1 MGKIKHF
8 IKDILKFIEYKS
20 INKGRPTTPCV
31 FQCRD
36 GSPGLFSYVVHV
48 LGFVRYAHKNNLI
61 PIIDLKSFK
70 NTYLDETSIGKIN
83 AWDYFFK
90 QPSRLKLEEILLND
104 VDIFDTR
111 DIERS
116 TKMKMP
122 WWDWECYDENSITCK
137 MWRAYAQKYIH
148 LSDNAQKVVDE
159 TYNTLFTSDDN
170 VLGIQCRGTDY
181 TRHKPKDHPVQ
192 PSPDMVIEKA
202 EQLIAEKGY
211 NKIFLATEDGIVF
224 KKFKEHFGDMIVA
237 SDKTHVEYDGQSW
250 VNNVLPSGQQEKF
263 DHGMAY
269 LVSMIMLTKCNAFI
283 AGRTSGSI
291 GVMLLSKGF
300 DYSYIWDLGFYE

>member
-1 MGKIKHF
+1 MKKIKHF
-8 IKDILKFIEYKS
+8 IKDFFKYIEYKS
-20 INKGRPTTPCV
+20 INIGSPTVPCV
-31 FQCRD
+31 FRCRD

-48 LGFVRYAHKNNLI
+48 LGFVRYTHKNNLI
-61 PIIDLKSFK
+61 PVVDLKSFK
-70 NTYLDETSIGKIN
+70 NTYLDETSVGMVN

-90 QPSRLKLEEILLND
+90 QPSQLRLEDVSLND

-116 TKMKMP
+116 SQLKMP
-122 WWDWECYDENSITCK
+122 WWDWDCFDEHSITCK

-148 LSDNAQKVVDE
+148 FSDNAQKVVDD
-159 TYNTLFTSDDN
+159 TYNSLFSYDDN

-211 NKIFLATEDGIVF
+211 NKIFLATEDGVVF
-224 KKFKEHFGDMIVA
+224 KKFKEHFGDIVVS
-237 SDKTHVEYDGQSW
+237 SDKKHVDYDGQSW
-250 VNNVLPSGQQEKF
+250 VNNVLPAGQQEKF

-269 LVSMIMLTKCNAFI
+269 LVSMAMLTKCNAFI

-291 GVMLLSKGF
+291 GVILLSKGF
-300 DYSYIWDLGFYE
+300 DYSYIWDLGFYK